1 MADLSTNLSYTFIV
15 AGILLFLWEV
25 SMPGFFIA
33 IPATVLIFLGVVGFA
48 WPEFLVSKWSPLV
61 AVGVAVPATL
71 LTIRFYKRMAPPSDR
86 PITTVGDS
94 LVGLEGSVETEV
106 RPYET
111 RGKVKIKG
119 QVWSATSDEGTIAI
133 GTRVR
138 VLRSEGVHVVV
149 TPTTPAAP
157 SGTEP

>member
-1 MADLSTNLSYTFIV
+1 VADLSTNLSYTFIV

-33 IPATVLIFLGVVGFA
+33 IPATVLIFLGVLNFA
-48 WPEFLVSKWSPLV
+48 WPGFLTSVWSPLV
-61 AVGVAVPATL
+61 AVAIAVPATL
-71 LTIRFYKRMAPPSDR
+71 LTIRFYRRLAPPADR
-86 PITTVGDS
+86 PMTTVGDS
-94 LVGLEGSVETEV
+94 LVGLEGTVETEV

-119 QVWSATSDEGTIAI
+119 QVWSATSDEGVIAI

-149 TPTTPAAP
+149 TPVNVPAA
-157 SGTEP
+157 SL